1 MSAYIV
7 DIGISGMVGNNMK
20 SDNEFIQT
28 HIPVTLRER
37 REPRKVRTYY
47 RYCDLSEFDKHT
59 KQILIQS
66 QECQMMINLSRKM
79 WDIFSEDIEGLV
91 YWSTDGKLN
100 YNMRPVRIEVSREF
114 SDLIRYN

>member
-7 DIGISGMVGNNMK
+7 DIGISGMGGNKM
-20 SDNEFIQT
+20 DAEFIQT

-47 RYCDLSEFDKHT
+47 RFCDLSEFPSDMKSV
-59 KQILIQS
+59 LIRA
-66 QECQMMINLSRKM
+66 QESQMMINLSRKM
-79 WDIFSEDIEGLV
+79 WNIFSEDIEGLV
-91 YWSTDGKLN
+91 YWSTDNELN
-100 YNMRPVRIEVSREF
+100 YNMRPVKIEVSREF